1 MAAGISAVSKHQM
14 WSTDMTKHWFG
25 AYGKSSK
32 GEGHPLMFGKDEAHF
47 IPFPDGGG
55 YPKKFLE
62 LAFSDLGVTDQNK
75 VLHLCSGSMRSGVR
89 VDIRPEMQP
98 SVVADVRN
106 LPFADASFDW
116 VMADPPY
123 SKEYAENLYGVGAYY
138 PTPAEILREATR
150 VLRVGGRIG
159 LLHFIVPMFRKP
171 LKLLKV
177 RGITTGLGYN
187 IRAFSLF
194 EKLASKC

>member
-1 MAAGISAVSKHQM
+1 
-14 WSTDMTKHWFG
+14 
-25 AYGKSSK
+25 
-32 GEGHPLMFGKDEAHF
+32 MFGKDEAHF